1 MRIFEL
7 VVAGVLGLLGI
18 RSLVHWVRRP
28 FDSTDPRDHLLYAAY
43 VMGRVGFW
51 WSIAGLF
58 AISATLR
65 DPSGTGAYLR
75 GQAFTD
81 LFHDRF
87 WWYPLVIMA
96 CLVLQ
101 FVTGFF
107 LGRRRPVEEGRPDV
121 GPGGRRI

>member
-7 VVAGVLGLLGI
+7 VMAAVLGLLGV
-18 RSLVHWVRRP
+18 RSLVHWSRRP

-51 WSIAGLF
+51 WSIGGLF

-65 DPSGTGAYLR
+65 DPNGTGELIQGR
-75 GQAFTD
+75 AFTD

-87 WWYPLVIMA
+87 WWYPLIIVG

-107 LGRRRPVEEGRPDV
+107 LGRRRPAQDDRSDIAP
-121 GPGGRRI
+121 